1 MELQEIEVIIDKDG
15 QVSLTVRGVK
25 GTACL
30 DITQSLEAALGG
42 VVETRQMTAEAYEP
56 AAEAVVRRQQLRKA
70 K

>member
-1 MELQEIEVIIDKDG
+1 MELQEIEVVIDEEG

-56 AAEAVVRRQQLRKA
+56 ATESVTQRQQLRKA
-70 K
+70 R